1 MDKKDCKKQYE
12 KIALKKPLT
21 DEQRLQ
27 GYQAVT
33 HQQGLSG
40 EYALAARLGEKG
52 FDEEQAEMV
61 ANLFG
66 R

>member
-12 KIALKKPLT
+12 IVLKKSLT

-27 GYQAVT
+27 GWQAVA

-52 FDEEQAEMV
+52 FDEERAEMV